1 MNTKPLSL
9 LLLTFTLAACGT
21 GATAS
26 PRPTGTPAAPSPTA
40 PTPTAPATPGP
51 ATPAPTPLPSP
62 STPPAGSGQTTD
74 ITGRSFVGA
83 TVTVGGQ
90 PLALVPGTNIRINF
104 DGSQVGASAGC
115 NTFGGPYHLDGA
127 TLTVDGGSMTEMGC
141 DGPRHA
147 QDDWLFGF
155 LDDDPTIALNGA
167 TLVLTSADGGTVITL
182 TDTETAEPDQALVGR
197 TWTLNSMIAG
207 DMASSVP
214 AGVTASIMFKAD
226 GRVDV
231 QFGCN
236 DGGGN
241 YTVDGD
247 KIHISELATTL
258 MLCQQP
264 NMSVE
269 LAMTQVLQ
277 SMELTYEIDANALT
291 LSAGPLALQFL
302 AA

>member
-1 MNTKPLSL
+1 MNTKPLPL

-21 GATAS
+21 GAAVTS
-26 PRPTGTPAAPSPTA
+26 RPTGTPNVPATQA
-40 PTPTAPATPGP
+40 PTPSAPAT
-51 ATPAPTPLPSP
+51 AAPTPVPSATPVGP
-62 STPPAGSGQTTD
+62 SASTVPTTD
-74 ITGRSFVGA
+74 VTGRSFVGA
-83 TVTVGGQ
+83 IVTVGGE
-90 PLALVPGTNIRINF
+90 PLTLVPGTNIRLSF
-104 DGSQVGASAGC
+104 DGSQVSASAGC
-115 NTFGGPYHLDGA
+115 NTFGGQYHLDGD
-127 TLTVDGGSMTEMGC
+127 TLVVDGGSMTEMGC

-155 LDDDPTIALNGA
+155 LDDDPTIALDGA
-167 TLVLTSADGGTVITL
+167 NLVLTSADGGTVITVV
-182 TDTETAEPDQALVGR
+182 DTETAEPDQALVGR

-207 DMASSVP
+207 DSASSVP
-214 AGVTASIMFKAD
+214 AGVTASITFKAD

-231 QFGCN
+231 LFGCN

-241 YTVDGD
+241 YSVDGD
-247 KIHISELATTL
+247 KIRITELATTL

-277 SMELTYEIDANALT
+277 SMELTYAIDANSLT
-291 LSAGPLALQFL
+291 LTAGPLGLGFV